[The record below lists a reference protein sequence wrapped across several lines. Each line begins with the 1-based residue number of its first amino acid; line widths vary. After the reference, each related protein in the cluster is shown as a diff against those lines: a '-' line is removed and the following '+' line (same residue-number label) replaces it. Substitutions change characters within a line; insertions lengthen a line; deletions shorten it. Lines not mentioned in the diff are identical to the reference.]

1 LVFPYLP
8 LINEEYLHEQEVKLK
23 RRLVLELLENLVLDF
38 PELSHELHI
47 EPEYFMYETIV
58 RRARLF
64 PPMISVLQNIA
75 RRDSKNMRPV
85 LAGYLEALRDLE
97 RCGAIG
103 FSNEYVRIS
112 EEFISGIQSPRTRL
126 VNVSKAV
133 PRTLFTSLLNIMPRL
148 FESLSKNNEAF
159 LQFLGFQAIVRKSPE
174 HVTQVNIPE
183 SYLHIPTASGL
194 VSLTNRMD
202 IQAFA
207 RKVLRTGKDAEIKI
221 KPIGGVLNDVYLVEV
236 SEGSKKRKV
245 IVKEFKDWSSFKWFP
260 LSLWGVGTRRFTVL
274 GRSRLEREYAM
285 NEFLRS
291 KGFTV
296 PSLLHVSP
304 NQRLVF
310 MEYIEGETA
319 TAILRKAVRS
329 KVASETRKEMKVIER
344 IGRKL
349 ARVHALGIVLGDA
362 KPENIMIG
370 KNSEIYLMDFEQA
383 SRNGDKAWDVAEF
396 LYYAGHDLPM
406 LTETRQVELISRTF
420 IKGYLEAGGDAEAV
434 RKAGTAKY
442 TKVFSVFTLPHIM
455 IAISNV
461 LKRTKS
467 D

>member
-1 LVFPYLP
+1 MVNCSKCPSENDAFRTDILRLTCRIANPSNIVACNVYGDYASESSTAKTVAEVLLVVRGFQPKLMNYIRALNGKTIVIIAVDQWVFERDVDRGFLGEALAWGLVFPYLP

-47 EPEYFMYETIV
+47 EPEYFMYETIA

-103 FSNEYVRIS
+103 FSNDYVRIS

-174 HVTQVNIPE
+174 HVTQVNVPE

-221 KPIGGVLNDVYLVEV
+221 KAIGGVLNDVYLVEV
-236 SEGSKKRKV
+236 
-245 IVKEFKDWSSFKWFP
+245 
-260 LSLWGVGTRRFTVL
+260 
-274 GRSRLEREYAM
+274 
-285 NEFLRS
+285 
-291 KGFTV
+291 
-296 PSLLHVSP
+296 
-304 NQRLVF
+304 
-310 MEYIEGETA
+310 
-319 TAILRKAVRS
+319 
-329 KVASETRKEMKVIER
+329 
-344 IGRKL
+344 
-349 ARVHALGIVLGDA
+349 
-362 KPENIMIG
+362 
-370 KNSEIYLMDFEQA
+370 
-383 SRNGDKAWDVAEF
+383 
-396 LYYAGHDLPM
+396 
-406 LTETRQVELISRTF
+406 
-420 IKGYLEAGGDAEAV
+420 
-434 RKAGTAKY
+434 
-442 TKVFSVFTLPHIM
+442 
-455 IAISNV
+455 
-461 LKRTKS
+461 
-467 D
+467 